1 MADRSR
7 LQVVLKHR
15 RILEEQA
22 QQRLAAALDRQT
34 ALLEELSRLRES
46 CEALCSEAQ
55 ARGSQGIAAHELLLY
70 EEEIGRRR
78 QRRGAL
84 EQDLQQ
90 AVEAVEEERQAL
102 CRATQDRK
110 LLEKLLEKAAA
121 QERRLGE
128 RREMAWIDE
137 LALRGS
143 RREP

>member
-55 ARGSQGIAAHELLLY
+55 ARGSRGIAAHELLLY
-70 EEEIGRRR
+70 EAEIDRRR

-90 AVEAVEEERQAL
+90 AAEAVEEERQAL